1 MYLTKSLANYA
12 KQYRFVHVCTD
23 RLEKVNMKRLH
34 SQGKVLG
41 RLVTVGGA
49 MIMTLV
55 TGPTI
60 GLPWSQ
66 HDQPAAADATD
77 PQQDSIKGAL
87 MIAAGCP
94 CWACFVIF

>member
-1 MYLTKSLANYA
+1 MQSNIDLYMYVLIGLKSEYEE
-12 KQYRFVHVCTD
+12 T
-23 RLEKVNMKRLH
+23 
-34 SQGKVLG
+34 SQRREGTRNTSDCGWSYV
-41 RLVTVGGA
+41 
-49 MIMTLV
+49 MTLV
-55 TGPTI
+55 TGPTT